1 MPRLRM
7 FTTGTRPRDARKRRL
22 SLTALGLAL
31 FAVGSQAAAR
41 RAIWKLAQAYGGAL
55 GYMAAY
61 RCPHCSG
68 WHIGHANARAK
79 K

>member
-1 MPRLRM
+1 MSS
-7 FTTGTRPRDARKRRL
+7 KRRIRRNQC
-22 SLTALGLAL
+22 GRK
-31 FAVGSQAAAR
+31 VRHDDEAAAR

-68 WHIGHANARAK
+68 WHIGHANARARK
-79 K
+79 

>member
-1 MPRLRM
+1 MQKALAPEISTWPEENPQLIGSKCASCSAVVFPRQ
-7 FTTGTRPRDARKRRL
+7 D
-22 SLTALGLAL
+22 
-31 FAVGSQAAAR
+31 
-41 RAIWKLAQAYGGAL
+41 
-55 GYMAAY
+55 